1 VILSRGSLLILR
13 NQKGSASKQVWNNEL
28 VEFAGLLTE
37 EDTFKRKA
45 AVKCPWPTH

>member
-1 VILSRGSLLILR
+1 VILSRGSALILR
-13 NQKGSASKQVWNNEL
+13 NQKGPSGKQVCNTDL

-45 AVKCPWPTH
+45 TVKCPWPTH